1 MNKRQNIVFNGKR
14 GLTAHQGAAYKGLGT
29 PTFKKWADEI
39 GAVRRFGRS
48 VRYDRVI
55 IDKILDGK
63 EAKVK

>member
-14 GLTAHQGAAYKGLGT
+14 GLTADEGAAYTGLGT
-29 PTFKKWADEI
+29 TNFKKWADEI